1 MVQTLNVASLV
12 RNQGEIEL
20 RDTERE
26 KAQREEGEMTI
37 NLTFLR
43 EFE

>member
-1 MVQTLNVASLV
+1 MVQTLNVASLE

-20 RDTERE
+20 GDAESERE
-26 KAQREEGEMTI
+26 KEGEMTI